1 MVDIEVKYYK
11 YALILSFITVF
22 YNIIEGLVSI
32 YFGIN
37 DETIA
42 LFGFGADSFIE
53 TISGIGIIHMVYR
66 IKKNKN
72 SSRDK
77 FEKTALKITGA
88 AFYMLTGLLFV
99 SAILAIFSAHKP
111 ETTFWGIVISAV
123 SILSMFMLIKAKIFV
138 GKKLNSDAIIA
149 DANCTKVCLYMSVV
163 LLLSSGLY
171 EMFDIAYFDSIGAL
185 ILAYLSFKE
194 GKESFEKSKSNA
206 NCSCSSCH

>member
-1 MVDIEVKYYK
+1 MVEKVDKYYQ

-88 AFYMLTGLLFV
+88 AFYMLTGLLFI
-99 SAILAIFSAHKP
+99 SAALAIFSNHKP
-111 ETTFWGIVISAV
+111 DTTFWGIIISLI
-123 SILSMFMLIKAKIFV
+123 SILSMFLLIKAKIHV
-138 GKKLNSDAIIA
+138 GKKLDSDAIIA

-163 LLLSSGLY
+163 LLISSGMY
-171 EMFDIAYFDSIGAL
+171 ELFGIAYFDSIGAL
-185 ILAYLSFKE
+185 ILAYFSFKE

-206 NCSCSSCH
+206 HCSCSSCH